1 MLTTTLCLQTLAKP
15 DLDCPNLPWLC
26 SQDPHLPS
34 EVIDLSQCTD
44 WLAWLW
50 LFLDDKYLL
59 KRVLKYP
66 MKRNYILFNFVS
78 PKPYKGTT
86 LQEMFT
92 TCFLNAWNPC
102 DHACVVASLHSA
114 QIKARIL
121 KAPRKVLHLVEANL
135 RKVSGEKQKV
145 FIDSKIYEHRSMKN
159 NFYFWA
165 AW

>member
-1 MLTTTLCLQTLAKP
+1 
-15 DLDCPNLPWLC
+15 
-26 SQDPHLPS
+26 
-34 EVIDLSQCTD
+34 
-44 WLAWLW
+44 
-50 LFLDDKYLL
+50 
-59 KRVLKYP
+59 

-165 AW
+165 AWQLPFIVAFFFFKSLPKFRKDLPSPGFISEILKGSPAFGELLHVATLPNLRFQISDQ